1 VAASAIGIV
10 AGLATSVLPLALDGE
25 AAAETGGNTT
35 ALAVISLVS
44 IVACYLLLFALW
56 RWVFSPNARKRRRK
70 APRSDHPRGSADR
83 PR

>member
-1 VAASAIGIV
+1 VAAPAIGIL
-10 AGLATSVLPLALDGE
+10 AGLGARVLPLALDGE
-25 AAAETGGNTT
+25 SATEAGGSNT

-70 APRSDHPRGSADR
+70 AASSENPRGGADR
-83 PR
+83 LR